1 MRPYQSLRVLETLRN
16 SFSVTLRR
24 KGVILSNDDSQTT
37 LDVYQQWLHLMIDLD
52 YLHPESLI
60 RDARR
65 LWQDITKVDV
75 LDLNNAFAECL
86 SLTRHRQTKG
96 FKALCSSISTHLYA
110 LLKDDIVRLE
120 EGDTE
125 SAKRLIQLF
134 SYTSRLTLSDIDLS
148 QQCLDDYMA
157 VEDRLTNLELPI
169 EYVKQLNH
177 TIKRWFGRF
186 DPEPIIPGHGPGGVA
201 NEGRCSIEEKY
212 MLLSSDQMLT
222 YCFPDAIVV
231 NEQNRGQL
239 VRMSETLFVPK
250 SYKTFRTISMEP
262 ATLMFYQQGV
272 QRAIYNQVRRGPLN
286 RYMGFE
292 DQTRNQELARKA
304 SIDGYYAT
312 IDLSSA
318 SDSVSYELVK
328 KVFKGTWL
336 LKYLVALRSKWTLL
350 PDGRI
355 VELKKFAPM
364 GSALCFP
371 IETIIFA
378 AICDNVTRE
387 HGVPGQYSVYG
398 DDIILP
404 ADCGERLIEVL
415 TLLGFVTNV
424 SKSFISKDCWFRE
437 SCGGEFCWGVNVTP
451 MKVSR
456 KYNHRSDDIR
466 FTALI
471 ALANSAYSLNF
482 RHLRYFFIEKM
493 RRLGIIPLFS
503 PTSLL
508 SDNYTNYHAKRRW
521 NKNLQRIEV
530 LTSKSVTSYSKKAL
544 HEQDEHIRYLHWLVS
559 TAERTSLDADF
570 QSVTCKP
577 IAYVKETWQ
586 LKGPEPD
593 DYREALTRQ
602 EG

>member
-24 KGVILSNDDSQTT
+24 KGVNLSEDDSRTT
-37 LDVYQQWLHLMIDLD
+37 LDVYQQWFHLMLDLD

-65 LWQDITKVDV
+65 LWQDITTVDV
-75 LDLNNAFAECL
+75 LDLNNVFAECL
-86 SLTRHRQTKG
+86 SRIRHKQTRG
-96 FKALCSSISTHLYA
+96 FKALCSSISTHLYP
-110 LLKDDIVRLE
+110 LIHDDIVLVE
-120 EGDTE
+120 AGDTD
-125 SAKRLIQLF
+125 AARRLMQLF

-148 QQCLDDYMA
+148 QQCLDDYMS
-157 VEDRLTNLELPI
+157 VEDRLASLVLPD

-177 TIKRWFGRF
+177 TVKRWFGRF
-186 DPEPIIPGHGPGGVA
+186 DPEPIIPRHGPGGVA
-201 NEGRCSIEEKY
+201 ELGRCSIEEKY
-212 MLLSSDQMLT
+212 TDLSSDQMLT

-231 NEQNRGQL
+231 NSSNLDQL
-239 VRMSETLFVPK
+239 SRVSETLFVPK

-286 RYMGFE
+286 RFMGFE
-292 DQTRNQELARKA
+292 DQTRNKLFAQRA
-304 SIDGYYAT
+304 SISGSYST

-328 KVFKGTWL
+328 RVFKGTWL
-336 LKYLVALRSKWTLL
+336 LKYLVTLRSKWTLL
-350 PDGRI
+350 PDGRVI
-355 VELKKFAPM
+355 ELRKFAPM

-387 HGVPGQYSVYG
+387 HGAPGQYSVYG
-398 DDIILP
+398 DDIIVP
-404 ADCGERLIEVL
+404 TECSERLIDVL
-415 TLLGFVTNV
+415 TKLGFVTNV
-424 SKSFISKDCWFRE
+424 SKSFTDSSCWFRE
-437 SCGGEFCWGVNVTP
+437 SCGGEYCWGVDVTP
-451 MKVSR
+451 MKISR

-471 ALANSAYSLNF
+471 ALANSAYEKGF
-482 RHLRYFFIEKM
+482 RHLRYFFIAKM
-493 RRLGIIPLFS
+493 LDSGIVPLFS

-521 NKNLQRIEV
+521 NKGLQRIEV
-530 LTSKSVTSYSKKAL
+530 LTTKSVTSYPTKSL
-544 HEQDEHIRYLHWLVS
+544 NEQNESIRYLHWMLS
-559 TAERTSLDADF
+559 TATRTADSSDF

-577 IAYVKETWQ
+577 IVLTKETWQ
-586 LKGPEPD
+586 LKGPDPD
-593 DYREALTRQ
+593 DYREALARQ